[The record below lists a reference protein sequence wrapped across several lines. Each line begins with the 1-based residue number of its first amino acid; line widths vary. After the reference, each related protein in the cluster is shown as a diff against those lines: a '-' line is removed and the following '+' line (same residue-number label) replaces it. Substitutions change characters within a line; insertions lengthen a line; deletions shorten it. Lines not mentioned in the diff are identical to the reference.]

1 MPAYAIHQHRGGR
14 VRASLRSVVRDLNEV
29 AHRTAWD
36 RQWTSIAVR
45 EMLRGPRNAGLTAKA
60 QSVSALHRAGHTR
73 SSQSRA
79 DGCDLVG
86 SSGGVYWVRGSL
98 WVVRMARS
106 VARWL
111 SVSGGA

>member
-1 MPAYAIHQHRGGR
+1 VPTYAIHQHRGGR

-60 QSVSALHRAGHTR
+60 Q
-73 SSQSRA
+73 
-79 DGCDLVG
+79 
-86 SSGGVYWVRGSL
+86 
-98 WVVRMARS
+98 
-106 VARWL
+106 
-111 SVSGGA
+111 